1 MGNVFSPRLLG
12 EWVMSISRVDPGMAV
27 GDTMAPTITD
37 KPPTPGW
44 LCGEGVLG
52 IYSTAQGH

>member
-1 MGNVFSPRLLG
+1 MGNVFSPSELG
-12 EWVMSISRVDPGMAV
+12 EWVMSVSRVAM

-37 KPPTPGW
+37 KRPTPSW
-44 LCGEGVLG
+44 LCGEGVQG